1 MKQTTFLTRTHN
13 HVFLLFSLSL
23 SFFPRKKLSFVGSS
37 YHQNNNRRSARYPD
51 RDREKDR
58 LDRLERDRERVH
70 VRERDVAIGYD
81 DELNDQHYGGGGT
94 RDEYQMHRDE
104 RRAID
109 RDPRNRDPRVERVR
123 THVDVGSNSRHLVNN
138 SSNYDDSVDLIRE
151 KEKERFAHR
160 REREADYSPHR
171 GNRRVLNANA
181 M

>member
-1 MKQTTFLTRTHN
+1 MFLS
-13 HVFLLFSLSL
+13 FSLFL
-23 SFFPRKKLSFVGSS
+23 PTIIVGSS
-37 YHQNNNRRSARYPD
+37 AYHQNSNRRSARYPD

-70 VRERDVAIGYD
+70 VRERDMAMNYD
-81 DELNDQHYGGGGT
+81 DELNDRHYGGGGGGGI

-109 RDPRNRDPRVERVR
+109 RDPRNRDPRVERDR
-123 THVDVGSNSRHLVNN
+123 AHLDVGSNSRHLVNN

-160 REREADYSPHR
+160 RDREADYSPHR